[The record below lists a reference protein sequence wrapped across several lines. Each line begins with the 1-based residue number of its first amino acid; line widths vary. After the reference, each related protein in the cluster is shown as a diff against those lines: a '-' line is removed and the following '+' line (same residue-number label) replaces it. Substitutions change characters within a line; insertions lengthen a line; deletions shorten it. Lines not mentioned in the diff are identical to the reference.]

1 MARAVAETW
10 VGVVLA
16 AGEGRRFGPRLK
28 VLQPYQGEPLVRR
41 AARALLAA
49 GLSRVGVVVGY
60 RAEQVVPALAGL
72 PVAVLFNPAW
82 FWGMAWS
89 VRAAVRAA
97 QGWRAQG
104 LLITLADM
112 PLVDGAAIRA
122 VLQVAQRS
130 PEPIVALEAASRVTP
145 PVAYRASVWPALLRL
160 RGDVGGRALFG
171 AFPVRRV
178 PWPDPRIIWDIDTM
192 HDWQRLAS
200 AARKKDEHHARS
212 VRIP

>member
-1 MARAVAETW
+1 MACAATEAW

-49 GLSRVGVVVGY
+49 GLRRVGVVVGY
-60 RAEQVVPALAGL
+60 RAERVVPALAGL
-72 PVAVLFNPAW
+72 PVAVLYNPAW

-89 VRAAVRAA
+89 VRTAVRAA

-112 PLVDGAAIRA
+112 PLVDEAAIRA
-122 VLQVAQRS
+122 VLQAACLS
-130 PEPIVALEAASRVTP
+130 PEPIIALEVASRWVP
-145 PVAYRASVWPALLRL
+145 PVAYRPCVWPALLRL

-178 PWPDPRIIWDIDTM
+178 PWPDPRVAWDIDTAA
-192 HDWQRLAS
+192 DWQRLA
-200 AARKKDEHHARS
+200 AARQKDEGHAGS
-212 VRIP
+212 VRIA